1 MLNLLLWPLES
12 VTLALSIFI
21 TVMLLW
27 LGLTVWLNGERGRFV
42 VPLSASA
49 LLAAAIFFLSHTIL
63 LGLGFAETGGGMDFW
78 WRLAWLPLPLLPYA
92 WLLIV
97 IRYAGLSPAQRAV
110 YGRWQIA
117 LGVGCVV
124 LIPIFILSNPFPS
137 YASLVYAHA
146 VNTDPWHWLA
156 GAPLMLWLYLP
167 YALMCYLLSL
177 VALRAPAADDTL
189 HKRARPWLAAISF
202 TLLCVGCVVIATVLW
217 VASHPEP
224 LVTLAGRQRGIL
236 FSADLAVEF
245 LIALA
250 LILLGRVIVGF
261 EVLTERSLPRRGFF
275 RQWRRT
281 VIITAAFAI
290 VVALVYRIQ
299 LRPIYSLMLTT
310 ALTATIFA
318 LFSWRVFAEHE
329 EFLAALRPFVASTHL
344 RERLLSSRTGDADI
358 RALFDAL
365 CRDVLDAQH
374 ACLILDGSSGSPQ
387 QVGYRWFDSA
397 EVTRTLTLDQER
409 KPLDSARLLLGPKIG
424 GGDYTAEEMDVAR
437 AAMQRIAD
445 LVAGEQ
451 VARLAMSLLRRRIA
465 EVKVLSTQNRRVLHD
480 DVLPQ
485 LHAAILRL
493 EACGDAEAMAALTT
507 AHKSLSAMVR
517 QMGAAVPERLEREGL
532 VVALRRALE
541 HDFRDAFESV
551 EWRVDESA
559 ARRITRDVPPFVA
572 EVIFAAAQEAIRN
585 AARHGRGDDGAR
597 PLRLILE
604 MNWLAGLRLVVRDDG
619 VGVAASNGQS
629 NGGTGSGLLF
639 HSTMLA
645 VVGGWMR
652 VESAAGRGTAVII
665 VVPEPALTGNP
676 Y

>member
-1 MLNLLLWPLES
+1 MLLWFLES
-12 VTLALSIFI
+12 AVLALSIFI

-27 LGLTVWLNGERGRFV
+27 LGLTVWLNGERGRLV
-42 VPLSASA
+42 VPLSAAA
-49 LLAAAIFFLSHTIL
+49 LLAAAIFFLSHTII
-63 LGLGFAETGGGMDFW
+63 LGRGFAETGEGMDFW
-78 WRLAWLPLPLLPYA
+78 WRLAWIPLPLLPYA

-97 IRYAGLSPAQRAV
+97 IRYAGLAPEQRMI
-110 YGRWQIA
+110 YCGWQIVLGLGCA
-117 LGVGCVV
+117 L
-124 LIPIFILSNPFPS
+124 LIPVFILSNPFPS
-137 YASLVYAHA
+137 YESLVYARA
-146 VNTDPWHWLA
+146 VITDRWHWFA

-167 YALMCYLLSL
+167 YALLCYVVPL
-177 VALRAPAADDTL
+177 VALRSPAVKDSP
-189 HKRARPWLAAISF
+189 HQRARPWLAAISL
-202 TLLCVGCVVIATVLW
+202 TLLGVGVVVIATVLW
-217 VASHPEP
+217 AAPHPEP
-224 LVTLAGRQRGIL
+224 LATIAGSQRGIL

-261 EVLTERSLPRRGFF
+261 EVLTERPLPRRGFF

-281 VIITAAFAI
+281 VILMAAFAV
-290 VVALVYRIQ
+290 VVAFVYRIQ
-299 LRPIYSLMLTT
+299 LRSIYSLMLTT
-310 ALTATIFA
+310 ALMATMFA

-344 RERLLSSRTGDADI
+344 RERLLSGRTSDADI

-365 CRDVLDAQH
+365 CRDALDAQH
-374 ACLILDGSSGSPQ
+374 ACLILDSSSGSPQ
-387 QVGYRWFDSA
+387 RISYRWFEEA
-397 EVTRTLTLDQER
+397 QVIRTLTLSEEH
-409 KPLDSARLLLGPKIG
+409 KPLGSARLLLGHKVG

-451 VARLAMSLLRRRIA
+451 VARLTMSLLRRRIA
-465 EVKVLSTQNRRVLHD
+465 EVKVLSAQNRRVLHD

-493 EACGDAEAMAALTT
+493 EVCGDPEAMAALAD
-507 AHKSLSAMVR
+507 AHKTLSAMVR

-559 ARRITRDVPPFVA
+559 VRRITRDVPPFVG
-572 EVIFAAAQEAIRN
+572 EVVFAAAQEAIRN
-585 AARHGRGDDGAR
+585 AARHGRGDDSTR
-597 PLRLILE
+597 PLRLTIEMDWLE
-604 MNWLAGLRLVVRDDG
+604 GLRLVVRDDG
-619 VGVAASNGQS
+619 VGVTASNSQS

-652 VESAAGRGTAVII
+652 VESAAGPGTSVII
-665 VVPEPALTGNP
+665 VVPEPALTA
-676 Y
+676 

>member
-1 MLNLLLWPLES
+1 MLDTILWLIES
-12 VTLALSIFI
+12 AALALSIFI

-27 LGLTVWLNGERGRFV
+27 LGLTVWLNGVRGRLV
-42 VPLSASA
+42 VPLSAAA
-49 LLAAAIFFLSHTIL
+49 LLAAAIFFLSHTII
-63 LGLGFAETGGGMDFW
+63 LGRGFAETGGGMDFW
-78 WRLAWLPLPLLPYA
+78 WRLAWFPLPLLPYA

-97 IRYAGLSPAQRAV
+97 IRYAGLSPVQRAV
-110 YGRWQIA
+110 YRRWQIA
-117 LGVGCVV
+117 LGMGCVV

-177 VALRAPAADDTL
+177 VALRAPAAEDTP

-202 TLLCVGCVVIATVLW
+202 TLLCVGWVVLATVMW
-217 VASHPEP
+217 VAPHPEP

-261 EVLTERSLPRRGFF
+261 EVLTERPLPRRGFF

-281 VIITAAFAI
+281 VILTAAFAI
-290 VVALVYRIQ
+290 VVAIIYRIQ

-310 ALTATIFA
+310 ALTATMFA

-329 EFLAALRPFVASTHL
+329 EFLAALRPFVASAHL
-344 RERLLSSRTGDADI
+344 RERLLSGRTGDADI
-358 RALFDAL
+358 RALFAAL

-374 ACLILDGSSGSPQ
+374 ACLILDSSSGSQ
-387 QVGYRWFDSA
+387 QQMGYRWIDSA
-397 EVTRTLTLDQER
+397 EVTHTLTLDQER
-409 KPLDSARLLLGPKIG
+409 KPLGSARLLLGPKIG

-485 LHAAILRL
+485 LHTAILKL
-493 EACGDAEAMAALTT
+493 EACGDPEATAALTS
-507 AHKSLSAMVR
+507 AHKSLAAMVR

-597 PLRLILE
+597 PLRLTLE
-604 MNWLAGLRLVVRDDG
+604 MNWLEGLRLVVRDDG
-619 VGVAASNGQS
+619 VGVAASSGQG

-665 VVPEPALTGNP
+665 VVPEPALTVMA
-676 Y
+676 

>member
-1 MLNLLLWPLES
+1 MPNTLLWLLES
-12 VTLALSIFI
+12 AVLALSIFI

-27 LGLTVWLNGERGRFV
+27 LGLTVWLNGERGRPV
-42 VPLSASA
+42 VPLSAAA
-49 LLAAAIFFLSHTIL
+49 LLAAAIFFLSHTII
-63 LGLGFAETGGGMDFW
+63 LGRGFAETGEGMDFW
-78 WRLAWLPLPLLPYA
+78 WRLAWIPLPLLPYA

-97 IRYAGLSPAQRAV
+97 IRYAGLAPEQRII
-110 YGRWQIA
+110 YRGWQIVLGLGCA
-117 LGVGCVV
+117 L
-124 LIPIFILSNPFPS
+124 LIPVFILSNPFPS
-137 YASLVYAHA
+137 YESLVYAHA
-146 VNTDPWHWLA
+146 VITDRWHWFA

-167 YALMCYLLSL
+167 YALLCYVVPL
-177 VALRAPAADDTL
+177 VALCSPTVKDSP
-189 HKRARPWLAAISF
+189 HQRARPWLAAISL
-202 TLLCVGCVVIATVLW
+202 TLLGVGVVVIATVLW
-217 VASHPEP
+217 AAPHPEP
-224 LVTLAGRQRGIL
+224 LATIAGSQRGIL

-250 LILLGRVIVGF
+250 LILLGCVIVGF
-261 EVLTERSLPRRGFF
+261 EVLTERPLPRRGFF

-281 VIITAAFAI
+281 VILMAAFAV
-290 VVALVYRIQ
+290 VVAFVYRIQ
-299 LRPIYSLMLTT
+299 LRSIYSLMLTT
-310 ALTATIFA
+310 ALMATMFA

-329 EFLAALRPFVASTHL
+329 EFLAALRPFVASAHL
-344 RERLLSSRTGDADI
+344 RERLLSGRTSDADI

-365 CRDVLDAQH
+365 CRDALDAQH
-374 ACLILDGSSGSPQ
+374 ACLILDSPSGSPQ
-387 QVGYRWFDSA
+387 RISYRWFEEA
-397 EVTRTLTLDQER
+397 QVIRTLTLSEQH
-409 KPLDSARLLLGPKIG
+409 KPLGSARLLLGYKVG

-451 VARLAMSLLRRRIA
+451 VARLTMSLLRRRIA
-465 EVKVLSTQNRRVLHD
+465 EVKVLSAQNRRVLHD

-493 EACGDAEAMAALTT
+493 EVCGDPEAMAALAD
-507 AHKSLSAMVR
+507 AHKTLSAMVR

-559 ARRITRDVPPFVA
+559 VRRITRDVPPFVG
-572 EVIFAAAQEAIRN
+572 EVVFAAAQEAIRN
-585 AARHGRGDDGAR
+585 AARHGRGDDSTR
-597 PLRLILE
+597 PLRLTIE
-604 MNWLAGLRLVVRDDG
+604 MNWLEGLRLVVRDDG
-619 VGVAASNGQS
+619 VGVTASNSQS

-652 VESAAGRGTAVII
+652 VEGAAGRGTSVIV
-665 VVPEPALTGNP
+665 VVPEPALTA
-676 Y
+676 

>member
-1 MLNLLLWPLES
+1 MLNLTLWLLES
-12 VTLALSIFI
+12 ATLALSIFI

-27 LGLTVWLNGERGRFV
+27 LGLTVWLNGERGRLV
-42 VPLSASA
+42 VPLSATA
-49 LLAAAIFFLSHTIL
+49 LLAAAIFFLSHTII
-63 LGLGFAETGGGMDFW
+63 LGRGFAETGEGMDFW
-78 WRLAWLPLPLLPYA
+78 WQLVWLPLPLLPYA

-97 IRYAGLSPAQRAV
+97 IRYAGLAPEQRLV
-110 YGRWQIA
+110 YRWWQIA
-117 LGVGCVV
+117 LGASCVL
-124 LIPIFILSNPFPS
+124 LIPVFILSNPFPS

-146 VNTDPWHWLA
+146 VNTDRWHWFA

-167 YALMCYLLSL
+167 YALTCYAVPL
-177 VALRAPAADDTL
+177 VALRSPAKDTP
-189 HKRARPWLAAISF
+189 HKHARPWLMAISLS
-202 TLLCVGCVVIATVLW
+202 LLCVGLVVIATVLW
-217 VASHPEP
+217 AAPHPEP
-224 LVTLAGRQRGIL
+224 LVTIAGRQRGIL
-236 FSADLAVEF
+236 FSADLIVEF

-261 EVLTERSLPRRGFF
+261 EVLTERPLPRRGFF

-281 VIITAAFAI
+281 VILTAAFAI
-290 VVALVYRIQ
+290 VVAFVYRIQ

-310 ALTATIFA
+310 ALTATMFA

-344 RERLLSSRTGDADI
+344 RERLLSDHTGDADI

-365 CRDVLDAQH
+365 CRDVLDAQQ
-374 ACLILDGSSGSPQ
+374 ACLILDSSSGPPQ
-387 QVGYRWFDSA
+387 QIGYHWLDSA
-397 EVTRTLTLDQER
+397 KVARTLALDQER
-409 KPLDSARLLLGPKIG
+409 KPLGSARLLLGPKIG
-424 GGDYTAEEMDVAR
+424 GEDYTAEEMDVAL

-485 LHAAILRL
+485 LHAAILKL
-493 EACGDAEAMAALTT
+493 ETCGDAEAMTALTD
-507 AHKSLSAMVR
+507 AHKTLSAMVR

-532 VVALRRALE
+532 VVALHRALE

-585 AARHGRGDDGAR
+585 AARHARGDDGAR
-597 PLRLILE
+597 LLRLMIE
-604 MNWLAGLRLVVRDDG
+604 MNWLEGLRLVVRDDG

-645 VVGGWMR
+645 VVGGWLR
-652 VESAAGRGTAVII
+652 VESAAGRGTSIII
-665 VVPEPALTGNP
+665 VVPETALTV
-676 Y
+676 

>member
-1 MLNLLLWPLES
+1 MLNLFLWLLES
-12 VTLALSIFI
+12 ATLALSIFI

-27 LGLTVWLNGERGRFV
+27 LGLTVWLNGERGRLV
-42 VPLSASA
+42 VPLSAAA
-49 LLAAAIFFLSHTIL
+49 LLAAAIFFLSHTII
-63 LGLGFAETGGGMDFW
+63 LGRGFAETGGGMDFW

-97 IRYAGLSPAQRAV
+97 IRYAGLSRAQRAI
-110 YGRWQIA
+110 YGRWQIV

-156 GAPLMLWLYLP
+156 GAPLILWLYLP
-167 YALMCYLLSL
+167 YALICYLLSL
-177 VALRAPAADDTL
+177 VALRAWAAEDTP
-189 HKRARPWLAAISF
+189 HRRARPWLAAISF
-202 TLLCVGCVVIATVLW
+202 TLLCVGCVVIATVMW
-217 VASHPEP
+217 IAPHPEP

-245 LIALA
+245 LVALA

-281 VIITAAFAI
+281 VFITAAFAI
-290 VVALVYRIQ
+290 VVAFIYRIQ

-397 EVTRTLTLDQER
+397 EVTRTLTLDPER

-551 EWRVDESA
+551 EWRVDETA

-585 AARHGRGDDGAR
+585 AVRHGRGDDGAR

-645 VVGGWMR
+645 VVGGRME
-652 VESAAGRGTAVII
+652 VESVAGQGTSAII
-665 VVPEPALTGNP
+665 EVPESALAIAL
-676 Y
+676 

>member
-1 MLNLLLWPLES
+1 MLNLFLWLLES
-12 VTLALSIFI
+12 ATLALSIFI

-27 LGLTVWLNGERGRFV
+27 LGLTVWLNGERGRLV
-42 VPLSASA
+42 VPLSAAA
-49 LLAAAIFFLSHTIL
+49 LLAAAIFFLSHTII
-63 LGLGFAETGGGMDFW
+63 LGRGFAETGGGMDFW

-110 YGRWQIA
+110 YSRWQIA

-146 VNTDPWHWLA
+146 VNTDPWHWFA
-156 GAPLMLWLYLP
+156 GAPLLLWLYLP

-177 VALRAPAADDTL
+177 VALRARAVEDTP
-189 HKRARPWLAAISF
+189 HRRARPWLAAISF
-202 TLLCVGCVVIATVLW
+202 TLLCVGWVVIATVMW
-217 VASHPEP
+217 IAPHPEP

-245 LIALA
+245 LVALA

-290 VVALVYRIQ
+290 VVAFIYRIQ

-358 RALFDAL
+358 RGLFEAL

-374 ACLILDGSSGSPQ
+374 ACLILDGTSGSPQ

-397 EVTRTLTLDQER
+397 EVTCTLTLDQER
-409 KPLDSARLLLGPKIG
+409 KPLDSARLMLGPKIG

-493 EACGDAEAMAALTT
+493 EACGDAEAMVALTT

-517 QMGAAVPERLEREGL
+517 QMGAAAPERLEREGL

-551 EWRVDESA
+551 EWRVDETA

-652 VESAAGRGTAVII
+652 VESAAERGTAVII
-665 VVPEPALTGNP
+665 VVPEPALTVTA
-676 Y
+676 

>member
-1 MLNLLLWPLES
+1 MLNILLWLLES
-12 VTLALSIFI
+12 ATLALSIFI

-27 LGLTVWLNGERGRFV
+27 LGLTVWLNGERGRLV
-42 VPLSASA
+42 VPLSAAA
-49 LLAAAIFFLSHTIL
+49 LLAAAIFFLSHTII
-63 LGLGFAETGGGMDFW
+63 LGRGFAETGGGMDFW
-78 WRLAWLPLPLLPYA
+78 WRLAWLPLPVLPYA
-92 WLLIV
+92 WFLIV
-97 IRYAGLSPAQRAV
+97 IRYAGLSPAQRAI
-110 YGRWQIA
+110 YRRWQIA

-137 YASLVYAHA
+137 YASLVYARA

-167 YALMCYLLSL
+167 YALVCYLLPL
-177 VALRAPAADDTL
+177 VALRAPSAEDTL
-189 HKRARPWLAAISF
+189 HRRARPWLAAISF
-202 TLLCVGCVVIATVLW
+202 TLLCVGWVVIATVIW
-217 VASHPEP
+217 VSPHPEP

-281 VIITAAFAI
+281 VIITAAFSI

-310 ALTATIFA
+310 ALTATMFA

-344 RERLLSSRTGDADI
+344 RERLLSNRTGDADI

-365 CRDVLDAQH
+365 CRDVLDTQC
-374 ACLILDGSSGSPQ
+374 ACLMLDSSSGSLKQ
-387 QVGYRWFDSA
+387 IGYRWFDSA
-397 EVTRTLTLDQER
+397 KVTRTLTLDEER

-485 LHAAILRL
+485 LHAAILKL
-493 EACGDAEAMAALTT
+493 EAYGDAEAMAALTT

-551 EWRVDESA
+551 EWQVDESA

-597 PLRLILE
+597 PLRLLIE

-665 VVPEPALTGNP
+665 VVPEPALTVTA
-676 Y
+676 